1 MKRFL
6 EIKPL
11 GALNGRFMT
20 KLIVGLLGVLLSVT
34 LWVPLPAYGASS
46 AAIRAY
52 DDVAI
57 ASKNFAGKNLQQAE
71 FSDAKLSGADFSGAD
86 LRGVVFN
93 GAVLTQANF
102 KGVDMTDGLAYI
114 TDFTNADFTNAVL
127 NSGLFLKSTF
137 RDATVTGADFSDAV
151 LDKNQVLQLCKS
163 ASGTNPVTGV
173 ATRES
178 LGCA

>member
-1 MKRFL
+1 MQSM
-6 EIKPL
+6 
-11 GALNGRFMT
+11 GDLNEGFMT
-20 KLIVGLLGVLLSVT
+20 KLLIGLLGILLSVVF
-34 LWVPLPAYGASS
+34 WLPMPVHAASS
-46 AAIRAY
+46 AAIRAF

-93 GAVLTQANF
+93 GAVLSQANF
-102 KGVDMTDGLAYI
+102 NGVDMTDGLAYI
-114 TDFTNADFTNAVL
+114 SDFTKADFTNAVL
-127 NSGLFLKSTF
+127 NGALLLKSTF

-151 LDKNQVLQLCKS
+151 LDKIQVVALCQS
-163 ASGTNPVTGV
+163 ASGVNPVTGV

>member
-1 MKRFL
+1 
-6 EIKPL
+6 
-11 GALNGRFMT
+11 MT
-20 KLIVGLLGVLLSVT
+20 KLILGLWSVVLIAM

-71 FSDAKLSGADFSGAD
+71 FSDAQLSGADFSGAD

-93 GAVLTQANF
+93 GAVLTKANF
-102 KGVDMTDGLAYI
+102 QGVDMTDGLAYI
-114 TDFTNADFTNAVL
+114 TDFSNADFTNAVL
-127 NSGLFLKSTF
+127 NGALLLKSTF

-151 LDKNQVLQLCKS
+151 LDKIQVVGLCQS
-163 ASGTNPVTGV
+163 ASGVNPTTGV
-173 ATRES
+173 ETRES
-178 LGCA
+178 LGCT